1 MKVYNP
7 AAISREF
14 DFRLAGRW
22 LILGSVV
29 GIISGLGAI
38 LFQSLL
44 VIVKEFAVVHLMG
57 LQPNQPGGEQEAVRF
72 TLGRFNPYLIVLLPA
87 LGGLIAGFIVYR
99 FAPEAEGHGTDEA
112 INAYHRKR
120 GIIHPRV
127 PIVKLIASVITIGT
141 GGSGGREGPI
151 AQIGAGFGS
160 FLATRLHLNPKTRR
174 WLLAAGMGA
183 GIGSIFRAPLAGA
196 IFAAEVLYSTAE
208 VETEVLLPAAVSSIV
223 AFSVYSFGYGW
234 DHIFANAGH
243 HGFSNPV
250 QLLPYTIEGLVLAFA
265 ALAFVKSFYGIR
277 KLFQRW
283 SIPNYVKPMV
293 GGLLTGSLALLLIT
307 ATGDRE
313 YIVDVM
319 SGGYG
324 VLQEIIENGVARIGI
339 GIVLLLAIGKILT
352 TSFTIGSGGSAG
364 VFGPSMVIGGTVG
377 AATGYLFQIL
387 FPSLNIN
394 AGTFAI
400 VGMAG
405 FFAAAANTPLS
416 TIIMVSELTGNY
428 ELLMPSMWVCSMSY
442 FVARR
447 WSIYQNQ
454 VPGKLYSQAHYG
466 EYAQDIFATITVEE
480 AFNKTRRFVT
490 IPINMKIEDM
500 LMMLRNTRQ
509 RIFPVIDEDKALAGI
524 FTMTDLTDILR
535 EGNNKARTARE
546 MMQKVILKIKP
557 FETID
562 IAQKIMLTNHV
573 EELLVV
579 DSGAD
584 SNNIL
589 GIITSADIMLAYNRK
604 LSQIK
609 FGKDTPEALPED
621 KSVLQK
627 INLSGILEKDLIT
640 LEPDQTLGD
649 LVKAII
655 KSKRNIFPI
664 VDKEKT
670 YYGII
675 LLNDVRKMMFDTENY
690 NTIIIKDIMTQSPAV
705 VSIEDPMNRV
715 MEKFEKTEAW
725 NLPVIDRNHHYLGMV
740 SKSTIF
746 SAYRYQLLSQAE
758 I

>member
-1 MKVYNP
+1 MKLFRS
-7 AAISREF
+7 ISLSKEF

-38 LFQSLL
+38 LFQTLLSL
-44 VIVKEFAVVHLMG
+44 VKEYAVVHMMG
-57 LQPNQPGGEQEAVRF
+57 VQPVKPGGEHELFHF
-72 TLGRFNPYLIVLLPA
+72 TLGQFNPFLILLLPA

-112 INAYHRKR
+112 INAFHRKR

-127 PIVKLIASVITIGT
+127 PVVKLLASVITIGT

-160 FLATRLHLNPKTRR
+160 FLATRLHLNAKTRR

-196 IFAAEVLYSTAE
+196 LFAAEVLYSSAE
-208 VETEVLLPAAVSSIV
+208 VETEVILPAAVSSIV

-234 DHIFANAGH
+234 DHIFSNAGQ
-243 HGFSNPV
+243 HGFNNP
-250 QLLPYTIEGLVLAFA
+250 LELIPYTLMALVLAMA
-265 ALAFVKSFYGIR
+265 ALAFVKVFYGTRNLFR
-277 KLFQRW
+277 KW
-283 SIPNYVKPMV
+283 NIPNFVKPMIGGFIT
-293 GGLLTGSLALLLIT
+293 GGLALVLIFLTGDKIF
-307 ATGDRE
+307 
-313 YIVDVM
+313 IIDVM

-324 VLQEIIENGVARIGI
+324 ILQEIIANGFARVGI
-339 GIVLLLAIGKILT
+339 GIILLIAIGKILT

-377 AATGYLFQIL
+377 AATGYVFQLL
-387 FPSLNIN
+387 FPALNIN

-428 ELLMPSMWVCSMSY
+428 ELLMPSMWVCSLTY
-442 FVARR
+442 LVARR

-466 EYAQDIFATITVEE
+466 EYAHDIFATITVDE
-480 AFNKTRRFVT
+480 AYNKTRRFQS
-490 IPINMKIEDM
+490 IPVEMDMEDM
-500 LMMLRNTRQ
+500 LLLARNTRQ
-509 RIFPVIDEDKALAGI
+509 RIFPVVNKDEVLMGT
-524 FTMTDLTDILR
+524 FTMTDITDILR
-535 EGNNKARTARE
+535 QGNNNGVKAGDL
-546 MMQKVILKIKP
+546 MQKVILKIGP
-557 FETID
+557 HETID
-562 IAQKIMLTNHV
+562 VAQKIMITNHA

-579 DSGAD
+579 DDMEKPGKV
-584 SNNIL
+584 L
-589 GIITSADIMLAYNRK
+589 GIITSADIMLGYNKK
-604 LSQIK
+604 LSQLK
-609 FGKDTPEALPED
+609 FGKDTPEALPDD

-627 INLSGILEKDLIT
+627 INLNNILEKDLIT
-640 LEPDQTLGD
+640 LEPEQTLGD

-655 KSKRNIFPI
+655 KSKRNIFPV
-664 VDKEKT
+664 VDKGRI

-675 LLNDVRKMMFDTENY
+675 LLNDVRELMFDQDKYHELK
-690 NTIIIKDIMTQSPAV
+690 IKDIMSQAPAV
-705 VSIEDPMNRV
+705 VTNDDPMNRV
-715 MEKFEKTEAW
+715 MEKFEKTKAW
-725 NLPVIDRNHHYLGMV
+725 NLPVIDRNLRYLGMV

-746 SAYRYQLLSQAE
+746 SAYRTQLLYQAE
-758 I
+758 V

>member
-1 MKVYNP
+1 MRFSKP
-7 AAISREF
+7 ISLTREF

-29 GIISGLGAI
+29 GLISGLGAI
-38 LFQSLL
+38 VFQTLL
-44 VIVKEFAVVHLMG
+44 TLVKEYSMNHLMG
-57 LQPNQPGGEQEAVRF
+57 IQPVKPGGEHDLIEF
-72 TLGRFNPYLIVLLPA
+72 TLGQFNPYLIVLLPA
-87 LGGLIAGFIVYR
+87 LGGIIAGIIVYR

-112 INAYHRKR
+112 INAFHRKR

-160 FLATRLHLNPKTRR
+160 FLATRLHLNAKTRR

-208 VETEVLLPAAVSSIV
+208 VETEVLLPAVVSSIV
-223 AFSVYSFGYGW
+223 AFSVYSFAYGW
-234 DHIFANAGH
+234 DHIFAHAGQ
-243 HGFSNPV
+243 HGFSNPME
-250 QLLPYTIEGLVLAFA
+250 LIPYTFLALLLAIA
-265 ALAFVKSFYGIR
+265 ALLFVKTFYSIR
-277 KLFQRW
+277 GLFRKW
-283 SIPNYVKPMV
+283 NIPNYVKPMI
-293 GGLLTGSLALLLIT
+293 GGLITGIIALGLILLTG
-307 ATGDRE
+307 DRKF
-313 YIVDVM
+313 IIDVM

-324 VLQEIIENGVARIGI
+324 ILQEIIQNGFAHLTIW
-339 GIVLLLAIGKILT
+339 IVILMIIGKILT

-364 VFGPSMVIGGTVG
+364 VFGPSMVIGGSVG
-377 AATGYLFQIL
+377 AATGYLFQLL
-387 FPSLNIN
+387 FPALDIN

-428 ELLMPSMWVCSMSY
+428 ELLMPSMWVCALTY
-442 FVARR
+442 LVARR

-466 EYAQDIFATITVEE
+466 EYAHDIFSTITVEE
-480 AFNKTRRFVT
+480 AYNKTRRFQS
-490 IPINMKIEDM
+490 IPENMPIED
-500 LMMLRNTRQ
+500 LLLLARNTRQ
-509 RIFPVIDEDKALAGI
+509 RIFPVVNEKNELIGT
-524 FTMTDLTDILR
+524 FTMTDITDILR
-535 EGNNKARTARE
+535 EGNGKFNKAGDL
-546 MMQKVILKIKP
+546 MQRVILKIRP
-557 FETID
+557 LETID
-562 IAQKIMLTNHV
+562 VAQKIMITNHA
-573 EELLVV
+573 EELLVIDDDGV
-579 DSGAD
+579 RLQV
-584 SNNIL
+584 L
-589 GIITSADIMLAYNRK
+589 GIITSADIMMAYNRK

-627 INLSGILEKDLIT
+627 INLSNILEKDLLT
-640 LEPDQTLGD
+640 LEPEQKLGD
-649 LVKAII
+649 LVQAII
-655 KSKRNIFPI
+655 KSQRNIFPV
-664 VDKEKT
+664 VDKNKT

-675 LLNDVRKMMFDTENY
+675 VLNDVRGLMFDQEKY
-690 NTIIIKDIMTQSPAV
+690 DKLTIKEIMKQAPAI
-705 VSIEDPMNRV
+705 VSIDDPMNRV
-715 MEKFEKTEAW
+715 MEKFEKTQAW
-725 NLPVIDRNHHYLGMV
+725 NLPVIDRNHRYLGMV

-746 SAYRYQLLSQAE
+746 SAYRFELLSQAE